1 MKHGREV
8 HEFEKIRRIQV
19 ASEQTT
25 LEVIGERAL
34 ALPGRIF
41 FNILVQGSR
50 NALCKRAGPPLK
62 TAVVLFCIMA
72 RLI

>member
-1 MKHGREV
+1 M

-50 NALCKRAGPPLK
+50 YFISLRNVYIIVITC
-62 TAVVLFCIMA
+62 FI
-72 RLI
+72 